1 MTLGG
6 AGMADYIHG
15 GTDLR
20 EVARLSKQALVWV
33 APRMLADFTASPGMR
48 VLDLGTGVGAMA
60 AVLARRHP
68 GIDLWGL
75 DVMAPQLQQA
85 RALHPVARYVQAD
98 AARMPFPDASFDRVH
113 GSWVLEHIPDVAG
126 VLREVHRILAP
137 GGQCFFLEVNNS
149 TLRLTPSVP
158 EVDEAVGVLNR
169 AQIAAG
175 GDPYIGQKKLDG
187 LLGAA
192 GFSTVRVRPVDVVGN
207 ASDPETLRA
216 TSEELAEIFD
226 SLDEAL
232 GPEQAG
238 LLQAAAARS
247 RELPGIP
254 GAEIRYRPMSAL
266 ATK

>member
-1 MTLGG
+1 
-6 AGMADYIHG
+6 MADYIHG

-75 DVMAPQLQQA
+75 DLRAPQLAQA

-113 GSWVLEHIPDVAG
+113 ATWVLEHIPDVAA
-126 VLREVHRILAP
+126 VLGEVHRILVP
-137 GGQCFFLEVNNS
+137 GGQCFFLEVNNA
-149 TLRLTPSVP
+149 TLRLTPPLP
-158 EVDEAVGVLNR
+158 EVERAVEAMNQ
-169 AQIAAG
+169 AQRAAG
-175 GDPYIGQKKLDG
+175 GDPYIGQKLDR
-187 LLGAA
+187 LLRGA
-192 GFSTVRVRPVDVVGN
+192 GFSSVRVRPLDIVGN

-216 TSEELAEIFD
+216 TCDELAEIFD
-226 SLDEAL
+226 SLDEAF
-232 GPEQAG
+232 GPGQAG

-247 RELPGIP
+247 RELPGLP